1 MIAGRTAID
10 NFISTSRAQFLIQ
23 VRLNRTIIVIMLG
36 DHNCFLMPNDL
47 GNHNIQD
54 FRTRLPLNVQHL
66 TLQTGGWSG
75 SALDPWFR
83 IMSIRVRDAV
93 THFELRLSWEEV
105 LRQGAL
111 LPGDTL
117 SLWLCFDND
126 QTLIIIRH
134 DGYCNAGEP
143 LPSLAHL
150 MHHPA

>member
-1 MIAGRTAID
+1 MGRTTID
-10 NFISTSRAQFLIQ
+10 NFISTARAQFLIQ
-23 VRLNRTIIVIMLG
+23 VRLNWTIIAI
-36 DHNCFLMPNDL
+36 
-47 GNHNIQD
+47 
-54 FRTRLPLNVQHL
+54 TRLPLNVQRL

-105 LRQGAL
+105 LRLGAL

-117 SLWLCFDND
+117 SLWLFFDND
-126 QTLIIIRH
+126 QTSFIIRH